1 MPQTR
6 SKRSEADQR
15 NDVVPE
21 DSDRPYKRARVNS
34 EDPTETVDTT
44 IASESSPTI
53 LGKEEEDEEEEEEGF
68 QPLEEIR
75 ASDLYL
81 DTASL
86 LEHRSLHSN
95 THQPAD

>member
-6 SKRSEADQR
+6 SKRSEVDQS
-15 NDVVPE
+15 NGVVPE
-21 DSDRPYKRARVNS
+21 DSDRPSKRARVNS
-34 EDPTETVDTT
+34 KDPTT

-53 LGKEEEDEEEEEEGF
+53 PGKEEEDEEEEGL

-81 DTASL
+81 DTAS
-86 LEHRSLHSN
+86 
-95 THQPAD
+95 PP